1 MSRSIEEI
9 LANIDSATA
18 EELALIADDSFTGEE
33 KGAVQ
38 DEVATVATPA
48 ASGDATQKPVETQ
61 NAEQAPIQTRDGK
74 HTIPYEVLASTRAA
88 KEAAEPQLD
97 FFNYIASLGFQTM
110 IFLGEMPNPITNQV
124 EKNLKQAKFLID
136 TLVILRDKT
145 KGNLS
150 KEEDDLLNGSIYEL
164 QLRYVDLSK

>member
-1 MSRSIEEI
+1 MTLQNRWGDDVEKDGGLLGPDGQPLTSTPKMSPED
-9 LANIDSATA
+9 AAKTA
-18 EELALIADDSFTGEE
+18 E
-33 KGAVQ
+33 
-38 DEVATVATPA
+38 
-48 ASGDATQKPVETQ
+48 
-61 NAEQAPIQTRDGK
+61 
-74 HTIPYEVLASTRAA
+74 
-88 KEAAEPQLD
+88 EPQLD

>member
-1 MSRSIEEI
+1 MTLQNRWGDNVEKEGGLLGPDGQPLSSVQPRRTRASNED
-9 LANIDSATA
+9 AAKTA
-18 EELALIADDSFTGEE
+18 E
-33 KGAVQ
+33 
-38 DEVATVATPA
+38 
-48 ASGDATQKPVETQ
+48 
-61 NAEQAPIQTRDGK
+61 
-74 HTIPYEVLASTRAA
+74 
-88 KEAAEPQLD
+88 EPQLD

>member
-1 MSRSIEEI
+1 MTLQNRWG
-9 LANIDSATA
+9 DSV
-18 EELALIADDSFTGEE
+18 E
-33 KGAVQ
+33 KDGGLLGPDGQPLSSAPSPGP
-38 DEVATVATPA
+38 D
-48 ASGDATQKPVETQ
+48 PV
-61 NAEQAPIQTRDGK
+61 D
-74 HTIPYEVLASTRAA
+74 
-88 KEAAEPQLD
+88 AAEPSLD

-110 IFLGEMPNPITNQV
+110 IFLGEMPNPVTNQI

-164 QLRYVDLSK
+164 QLRYVDLSKK

>member
-1 MSRSIEEI
+1 MTLQNRWGDNVEK
-9 LANIDSATA
+9 DSGLLGPDGQPLSSSPKPSQEKAPQVEGSKDEPA
-18 EELALIADDSFTGEE
+18 EG
-33 KGAVQ
+33 
-38 DEVATVATPA
+38 
-48 ASGDATQKPVETQ
+48 
-61 NAEQAPIQTRDGK
+61 
-74 HTIPYEVLASTRAA
+74 
-88 KEAAEPQLD
+88 QLD

-110 IFLGEMPNPITNQV
+110 IFLGEMPNPITNKS

>member
-1 MSRSIEEI
+1 
-9 LANIDSATA
+9 
-18 EELALIADDSFTGEE
+18 
-33 KGAVQ
+33 
-38 DEVATVATPA
+38 
-48 ASGDATQKPVETQ
+48 
-61 NAEQAPIQTRDGK
+61 
-74 HTIPYEVLASTRAA
+74 
-88 KEAAEPQLD
+88 
-97 FFNYIASLGFQTM
+97 M
-110 IFLGEMPNPITNQV
+110 IFLGEMPNPITNKI

>member
-1 MSRSIEEI
+1 MTLQNRWGDNVEKDSGLLGPDGQP
-9 LANIDSATA
+9 LASSPQASQA
-18 EELALIADDSFTGEE
+18 EESKDAPVGES
-33 KGAVQ
+33 KDA
-38 DEVATVATPA
+38 PA
-48 ASGDATQKPVETQ
+48 EEG
-61 NAEQAPIQTRDGK
+61 
-74 HTIPYEVLASTRAA
+74 
-88 KEAAEPQLD
+88 QLN

>member
-1 MSRSIEEI
+1 MTLQNRWGD
-9 LANIDSATA
+9 NV
-18 EELALIADDSFTGEE
+18 E
-33 KGAVQ
+33 KEGGLLGPDGQ
-38 DEVATVATPA
+38 PLTPSSQVSKDA
-48 ASGDATQKPVETQ
+48 AAQVNEDAG
-61 NAEQAPIQTRDGK
+61 QA
-74 HTIPYEVLASTRAA
+74 
-88 KEAAEPQLD
+88 AAEGQLN

-110 IFLGEMPNPITNQV
+110 IFLGEMPNPITNKA

>member
-1 MSRSIEEI
+1 MSLQNRWGDNVEKEGGLLGPDGQP
-9 LANIDSATA
+9 LASA
-18 EELALIADDSFTGEE
+18 
-33 KGAVQ
+33 
-38 DEVATVATPA
+38 P
-48 ASGDATQKPVETQ
+48 
-61 NAEQAPIQTRDGK
+61 QAP
-74 HTIPYEVLASTRAA
+74 
-88 KEAAEPQLD
+88 KEDAPEAAAEPQLD

-110 IFLGEMPNPITNQV
+110 IFLGEMPNPMTNQV

>member
-1 MSRSIEEI
+1 MTLQNRWGDNVEKDGGLLGPDGQPLSSNQPSKDAPAE
-9 LANIDSATA
+9 ANENAAKTA
-18 EELALIADDSFTGEE
+18 EEP
-33 KGAVQ
+33 K
-38 DEVATVATPA
+38 
-48 ASGDATQKPVETQ
+48 
-61 NAEQAPIQTRDGK
+61 
-74 HTIPYEVLASTRAA
+74 
-88 KEAAEPQLD
+88 LD

-110 IFLGEMPNPITNQV
+110 IFLGEMPNPITNKS

>member
-1 MSRSIEEI
+1 M
-9 LANIDSATA
+9 TGVQTC
-18 EELALIADDSFTGEE
+18 AL
-33 KGAVQ
+33 
-38 DEVATVATPA
+38 
-48 ASGDATQKPVETQ
+48 
-61 NAEQAPIQTRDGK
+61 PI
-74 HTIPYEVLASTRAA
+74 Y
-88 KEAAEPQLD
+88 

-110 IFLGEMPNPITNQV
+110 IFLGEMPNPITHQT

>member
-1 MSRSIEEI
+1 MTLQNRWGD
-9 LANIDSATA
+9 NV
-18 EELALIADDSFTGEE
+18 E
-33 KGAVQ
+33 KEGGLLG
-38 DEVATVATPA
+38 P
-48 ASGDATQKPVETQ
+48 
-61 NAEQAPIQTRDGK
+61 DGQ
-74 HTIPYEVLASTRAA
+74 PLASSSKTPPEDAPQA
-88 KEAAEPQLD
+88 AAEPQLD

-145 KGNLS
+145 KGNLT

>member
-1 MSRSIEEI
+1 MTLQNRWGDNVEKDGGLLGPDGQPLSSSQASKEAPTQ
-9 LANIDSATA
+9 ANEDVAKTA
-18 EELALIADDSFTGEE
+18 E
-33 KGAVQ
+33 
-38 DEVATVATPA
+38 
-48 ASGDATQKPVETQ
+48 
-61 NAEQAPIQTRDGK
+61 
-74 HTIPYEVLASTRAA
+74 
-88 KEAAEPQLD
+88 EPQLD

-110 IFLGEMPNPITNQV
+110 IFLGEMPNPITNKA

>member
-1 MSRSIEEI
+1 MTLQNRWGD
-9 LANIDSATA
+9 NV
-18 EELALIADDSFTGEE
+18 E
-33 KGAVQ
+33 K
-38 DEVATVATPA
+38 
-48 ASGDATQKPVETQ
+48 
-61 NAEQAPIQTRDGK
+61 DGGLLG
-74 HTIPYEVLASTRAA
+74 PDGRPLASNPSTPPDEPKDAP
-88 KEAAEPQLD
+88 AEPKLD

>member
-1 MSRSIEEI
+1 MHYFNNG
-9 LANIDSATA
+9 AFNIG
-18 EELALIADDSFTGEE
+18 LALQGTGNIMSLQNRWGDNVE
-33 KGAVQ
+33 KDGGLLGPDGQPLVSSPK
-38 DEVATVATPA
+38 TPPE
-48 ASGDATQKPVETQ
+48 D
-61 NAEQAPIQTRDGK
+61 
-74 HTIPYEVLASTRAA
+74 AA
-88 KEAAEPQLD
+88 KAAGEPQLD

-136 TLVILRDKT
+136 TLIILRDKT

-164 QLRYVDLSK
+164 EMRYVELSK